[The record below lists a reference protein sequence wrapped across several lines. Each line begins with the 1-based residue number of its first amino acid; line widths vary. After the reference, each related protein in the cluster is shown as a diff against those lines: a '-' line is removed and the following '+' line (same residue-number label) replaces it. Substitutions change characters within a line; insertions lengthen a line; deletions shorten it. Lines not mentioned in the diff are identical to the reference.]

1 MEKFVPQVRYE
12 IGSLDMEAELF
23 YNFAGKG
30 RERWRDV
37 INRAYP
43 ELIPMLA
50 TATDEAEAKNRCLEF
65 ARTLHA
71 ENKDEIETARIEL
84 QSSWDVVGPKY
95 LTILSE
101 HLETEWPIEHPII
114 TGYISVQ
121 PIYPRFLNKF
131 SFCVGYNK
139 PIASSVE
146 TSAHEILHFLWF
158 KKWKEVFPEMNSTTY
173 ESPHLVWRLSEIMDP
188 IILQCHM
195 EIKDLIKPNNWGYR
209 SFADIKIGDISMTDY
224 FKNIYEEAVRSGV
237 PFTEVMRQLWV
248 TIQAHEAEVSG
259 F

>member
-1 MEKFVPQVRYE
+1 MERFVPQIRYE

-23 YNFAGKG
+23 YSFAGKG
-30 RERWRDV
+30 RGRWVDV

-50 TATDEAEAKNRCLEF
+50 TTTDEAEAKNRCLEF
-65 ARTLHA
+65 ARALHA
-71 ENKDEIETARIEL
+71 ENKDEIETALIEL
-84 QSSWDVVGPKY
+84 QSAWNVVGPKY

-101 HLETEWPIEHPII
+101 HLETEWSTEHPII

-121 PIYPRFLNKF
+121 PIHPRFLNKF

-139 PIASSVE
+139 PIASSIE

-158 KKWKEVFPEMNSTTY
+158 KKWKEVFPEMNSSTY
-173 ESPHLVWRLSEIMDP
+173 ESPHLAWRLSEIIDP
-188 IILQCHM
+188 IILQCHP
-195 EIKDLIKPNNWGYR
+195 EIKELIKPNNWGYR
-209 SFADIKIGDISMTDY
+209 SFELIKIGDTGMTAY
-224 FKNIYEEAVRSGV
+224 FKDIYEKAVQSGV
-237 PFTEVMRQLWV
+237 PFADVMRLFWDAIKQ
-248 TIQAHEAEVSG
+248 HEAEVSV